1 MVSEQGTRLW
11 SAFCY
16 RLDWD
21 NSIYELSLWFLHIK
35 KAREYVLE
43 GGVEVRS
50 IEGWEVLHIL

>member
-16 RLDWD
+16 HLDWD

-50 IEGWEVLHIL
+50 IEG